1 MVFHSPYFKTSHCLN
16 PLWTLG
22 FFVILAIGAALFSL
36 SEFWTAFL
44 GIAFFAGLTSLHPL
58 NGISFLVLVLPFFLG
73 GSNKPFIFLLD
84 IFVYGVLA
92 SAAIHFYVKKKKL
105 ALPLKGPVLFLILSA
120 LMSLPL
126 NSKELIYGLWAN
138 SPENAFLQWLFGNP
152 NQPLYYFRLLTNL
165 VSGLALFYVVLNFIK
180 DGGVEFL
187 EDLFRAAVILA
198 GIVSLA
204 GILLLF
210 NILPRGSHFLSLSLV
225 GQHEGAITAFAFNR
239 QYFAQ
244 YLLVSLPFCFYFFL
258 KHRGQPSRL
267 SFLVYSCLVAL
278 FLFSLAASTQRS
290 VYLVLFPQL
299 VLFVG
304 YERFSAPKQGK
315 VLVYLLIPFLFIGGL
330 FLLDWLFLDNKF
342 IERLLFL
349 NRIPDIRPLIGEAAW
364 KMFTAFPLLGV
375 GLGQFSY
382 FFPEFY
388 QGGPAF
394 WDLVDSK
401 RGDAHS
407 IYLQTLAD
415 QGLVGLASW
424 MVLVI
429 LIIFSALRV
438 IRRDPSWP
446 KKQSM
451 AMVLLS
457 LLTWLLLG
465 FFHHLAFDLRS
476 MENYFWILL
485 GILVGLAGDP
495 AGAIR
500 WRPKWIILS
509 LLLLLTV
516 FLFHLRGI
524 VARPISPSFQA
535 GFYQWES
542 ARNGERIQWLGRKG
556 VAAVRIDGR
565 AFRLF
570 LSAPLPG
577 IEKNPQEVLIWFSG
591 KEYRIRISDRQWVQL
606 RIPAVRPQGTVA
618 LIYFKTRYTLNMKEL
633 GLSQDDRNLGMM
645 VKEIEWEQS
654 PKPQEG

>member
-1 MVFHSPYFKTSHCLN
+1 MVFHSPYFKTSGCLN

-22 FFVILAIGAALFSL
+22 FFVILAIGAALFPL

-44 GIAFFAGLTSLHPL
+44 GIVFFAGLTSLHPL

-84 IFVYGVLA
+84 VFIYGVLA
-92 SAAIHFYVKKKKL
+92 SAAVHFYVKKKKI
-105 ALPLKGPVLFLILSA
+105 ALPFKGPALFLILSA
-120 LMSLPL
+120 LISLPL
-126 NSKELIYGLWAN
+126 NSKELIYALWAS

-165 VSGLALFYVVLNFIK
+165 VSGLALFYVVLNFIE

-187 EDLFRAAVILA
+187 EDLFRTAVFLA

-225 GQHEGAITAFAFNR
+225 GQHEQAITAFAFNR
-239 QYFAQ
+239 QYFGQ

-258 KHRGQPSRL
+258 KLRGQPSRL

-290 VYLVLFPQL
+290 VYLVLFSQL
-299 VLFVG
+299 VLFIG
-304 YERFSAPKQGK
+304 YERLSAPKREK
-315 VLVYLLIPFLFIGGL
+315 VVLYLLIPFLFMGGL

-349 NRIPDIRPLIGEAAW
+349 SHIPDIRPRLGEAAW
-364 KMFTAFPLLGV
+364 KMFTTFPFLGV
-375 GLGQFSY
+375 GLGQYFY
-382 FFPEFY
+382 FFPDFY

-394 WDLVDSK
+394 WSLVDLK
-401 RGDAHS
+401 RGNAHS

-415 QGLVGLASW
+415 QGLVGFLSW
-424 MVLVI
+424 TVLVT

-438 IRRDPSWP
+438 IRRDPSLTI
-446 KKQSM
+446 KQV
-451 AMVLLS
+451 AAVVLLS

-476 MENYFWILL
+476 MDIYFWILL
-485 GILVGLAGDP
+485 GILAGLAGDP
-495 AGAIR
+495 TGAIR
-500 WRPKWIILS
+500 FRPKWLILL
-509 LLLLLTV
+509 LLLLLTP
-516 FLFHLRGI
+516 FLFHLRAI

-542 ARNGERIQWLGRKG
+542 SRDGQRIQWLGRKG
-556 VAAVRIDGR
+556 VAAVRINGR
-565 AFRLF
+565 AFRVS

-591 KEYRIRISDRQWVQL
+591 KEYRIRISDPQWVQL
-606 RIPAVRPQGTVA
+606 RIPAVQPQGTVA

-633 GLSQDDRNLGMM
+633 GLSQDDRDLGMM
-645 VKEIEWEQS
+645 VKEIEWEES
-654 PKPQEG
+654 LRPREG

>member
-92 SAAIHFYVKKKKL
+92 SAAVHFYVKKKKL

-165 VSGLALFYVVLNFIK
+165 VSGLALFYVVLNFIE

-225 GQHEGAITAFAFNR
+225 GQHEQAITAFAFNR

-258 KHRGQPSRL
+258 KLRGQPSRL

-290 VYLVLFPQL
+290 VYLVLFSQL

-304 YERFSAPKQGK
+304 YERLSAPKQGK

-349 NRIPDIRPLIGEAAW
+349 NRIPDIRPLLVEAAW

-382 FFPEFY
+382 FFPDFY

-446 KKQSM
+446 RKQST

-465 FFHHLAFDLRS
+465 FFHHLTFDLRS

-500 WRPKWIILS
+500 FRPKWIILS

-556 VAAVRIDGR
+556 VTAVRIDGR

-591 KEYRIRISDRQWVQL
+591 KEYRIRINDRQWVQL
-606 RIPAVRPQGTVA
+606 RIPAVRPQGTVG

-633 GLSQDDRNLGMM
+633 GLSQDDRDLGMM